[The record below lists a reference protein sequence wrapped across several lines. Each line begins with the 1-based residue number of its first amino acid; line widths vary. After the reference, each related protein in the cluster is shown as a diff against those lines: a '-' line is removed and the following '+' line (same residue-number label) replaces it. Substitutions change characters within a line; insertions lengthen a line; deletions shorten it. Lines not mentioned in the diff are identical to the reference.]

1 MLHYLETTLDEI
13 NFGEGE
19 PTSLP
24 LKQDGNHPI
33 SLVNFHE
40 RLDWIVKHGLTLKHE
55 VESAIAEFVEL
66 YVASF
71 ILNVLKGK

>member
-19 PTSLP
+19 PTCLP
-24 LKQDGNHPI
+24 LEQDGNHPI
-33 SLVNFHE
+33 SFVDFHK
-40 RLDWIVKHGLTLKHE
+40 RFDWIIKHGLTLKHE
-55 VESAIAEFVEL
+55 VKSTIAEFVEL